1 MSASAPR
8 PALAKPADLRA
19 PVPPVAAPATVSVII
34 PALNEESVLGDLLA
48 CLCLQSPHQ
57 VIVVDGGSQDRTVE
71 LAQAAGA
78 VVLTTSPGR
87 ARQMNAGAAAAT
99 GDILLFLHADT
110 LLEAG
115 ALDALRDAARDPAVP
130 GGNFDT
136 HFGGG
141 DRVARSFNR
150 IYRAR
155 LPFGI
160 FYGDSGIWVRR
171 DFFLRTGGYRPWPI
185 MEDYELARRLH
196 LAGPLRFLPQQIYVS
211 PRRWK
216 NGGLLHALT
225 VWVLIQ
231 AGYTLGVN
239 PRRLAWLYKHI
250 R

>member
-1 MSASAPR
+1 MTS
-8 PALAKPADLRA
+8 
-19 PVPPVAAPATVSVII
+19 PPTVSVII
-34 PALNEESVLGDLLA
+34 PALNEESVLGDLLT
-48 CLCLQSPHQ
+48 CLQLQAPHE
-57 VIVVDGGSQDRTVE
+57 VIVVDGGSQDRTIA

-78 VVLTTSPGR
+78 QVLITDPGR
-87 ARQMNAGAAAAT
+87 AKQMNSGAAAAT

-115 ALDALRDAARDPAVP
+115 ALDALRAAAQNPALL

-136 HFGGG
+136 HFGG
-141 DRVARSFNR
+141 DDWVARSFNW

-160 FYGDSGIWVRR
+160 FYGDSGIWVGR

-196 LAGPLRFLPQQIYVS
+196 LAGPLRFLPQKIYVS

-239 PRRLAWLYKHI
+239 PHRLAWMYKHI